1 MICYGLGN
9 KAALDRSDA
18 ILELF
23 ADVCDLVLDCL
34 EFKGIFFILL
44 HLYGL
49 PGDGFHCF
57 LTGEN
62 PRSHFTY
69 KVFYSIF
76 PNVPGLA
83 FLFEM
88 SGTGI
93 VIIDGTCFGSPRY
106 ANHLAAAT
114 PAKQFACHQEVF
126 IAGPDVMF
134 CPEI

>member
-1 MICYGLGN
+1 MICYGIRD
-9 KAALDRSDA
+9 KAALNRLDA
-18 ILELF
+18 VLELLV
-23 ADVCDLVLDCL
+23 DVCYLILDRL
-34 EFKGIFFILL
+34 EFQGVFFILL

-49 PGDGFHCF
+49 PGDGFHRF

-62 PRSHFTY
+62 SRGHFTY

-76 PNVPGLA
+76 PDVPGLA

-93 VIIDGTCFGSPRY
+93 VIIDGTCFGSPRH

-114 PAKQFACHQEVF
+114 PAK
-126 IAGPDVMF
+126 
-134 CPEI
+134 